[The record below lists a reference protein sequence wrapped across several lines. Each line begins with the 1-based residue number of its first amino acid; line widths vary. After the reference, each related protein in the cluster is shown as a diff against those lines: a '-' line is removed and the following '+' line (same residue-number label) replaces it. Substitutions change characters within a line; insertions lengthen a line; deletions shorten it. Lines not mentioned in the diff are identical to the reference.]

1 VDVKNVSQSVFTK
14 EHQQTALDIARRG
27 IVLLKN
33 RNNML
38 PIEAARYKNILVTG
52 PNADN
57 QSIMGDWVFEQP
69 RTNYKTILDGIQAL
83 SEERNVHYVDVG
95 WNLRELDDSAID
107 KAIAVAKDMDLIILA
122 LGEDS
127 FRQHWKEKTAGE
139 NRDRM
144 DISLWGKQQYLM
156 EELKKS
162 GRPIVVVL
170 INGRPLATPW
180 LEEHVDAILE
190 AWEPGSFAGQAIAEI
205 LYGKVNPSGKLPMT
219 IPRHVGQIPIY
230 YYQKPS
236 QYSHPFIDGAKEALY
251 DFGYGLSYTDFKY
264 SALSC
269 PESIRYG
276 ERLQVTLTVENT
288 GDMAGEEV
296 VQLYLRDDFSTTTRP
311 VKLLVGFQRLQLEK
325 GEKKTVSFS
334 LDKEVFGYYDSRG
347 KYMFEPGSFTFM
359 AGGSSVTKDQIS
371 RKVAVND

>member
-1 VDVKNVSQSVFTK
+1 RNVDVKNVSQSVFTK

-127 FRQHWKEKTAGE
+127 FRQHWKE
-139 NRDRM
+139 
-144 DISLWGKQQYLM
+144 
-156 EELKKS
+156 
-162 GRPIVVVL
+162 
-170 INGRPLATPW
+170 
-180 LEEHVDAILE
+180 
-190 AWEPGSFAGQAIAEI
+190 
-205 LYGKVNPSGKLPMT
+205 
-219 IPRHVGQIPIY
+219 
-230 YYQKPS
+230 
-236 QYSHPFIDGAKEALY
+236 
-251 DFGYGLSYTDFKY
+251 
-264 SALSC
+264 
-269 PESIRYG
+269 
-276 ERLQVTLTVENT
+276 
-288 GDMAGEEV
+288 
-296 VQLYLRDDFSTTTRP
+296 
-311 VKLLVGFQRLQLEK
+311 
-325 GEKKTVSFS
+325 
-334 LDKEVFGYYDSRG
+334 
-347 KYMFEPGSFTFM
+347 
-359 AGGSSVTKDQIS
+359 
-371 RKVAVND
+371 